1 MSMNYKSSIDKFIE
15 IFKRSNL
22 SISKFASLINK
33 DRRTV
38 TSWID
43 NVTDIE
49 PSNDIKDKICSI
61 FRYPDYILTM
71 YYVIDSCRI
80 S

>member
-1 MSMNYKSSIDKFIE
+1 MNYKNSIEKFIE

-22 SISKFASLINK
+22 SISKFASMINK

-49 PSNDIKDKICSI
+49 PNKDIKDKFVRFSDILII
-61 FRYPDYILTM
+61 FGKRDVM
-71 YYVIDSCRI
+71 VKSF
-80 S
+80 

>member
-1 MSMNYKSSIDKFIE
+1 MNYKNSIEKFIE

-22 SISKFASLINK
+22 SISKFASMINK

-49 PSNDIKDKICSI
+49 PNKDIKDKICQI
-61 FRYPDYILTM
+61 FRYPDYIWEEG
-71 YYVIDSCRI
+71 CNG
-80 S
+80 